1 MKTPFKVAAVLA
13 ANLAIWPM
21 AWAIFERPAGTD
33 AIASSRDAGR
43 SGGTMAD
50 QPQLGEVLDFS
61 QMSPVQA
68 YSRPLFDKS
77 RRPWQPP
84 APPPEP
90 VAEPVPEQVAE
101 PEVQALPAPAIR
113 LIGVSSSGVS
123 DMKALL
129 QLDESP
135 DPVWVLVGDVLQGWE
150 VGKIDPGSVTIRRG
164 NESMSFDLYP
174 EVSSGQ

>member
-1 MKTPFKVAAVLA
+1 MKTPLKLAAILA
-13 ANLAIWPM
+13 ANLAIWPA
-21 AWAIFERPAGTD
+21 AWAVFERPAGTG
-33 AIASSRDAGR
+33 AIASPRDAGR
-43 SGGTMAD
+43 GGGVAD
-50 QPQLGEVLDFS
+50 QPKLGEVLDFS
-61 QMSPVQA
+61 EMSPVQA
-68 YSRPLFDKS
+68 YSRPLFDKA

-84 APPPEP
+84 APPAEP
-90 VAEPVPEQVAE
+90 VAEPVAEQVVE

-113 LIGVSSSGVS
+113 LIGVSSAGVA

-164 NESMSFDLYP
+164 QESMSFELYP

>member
-1 MKTPFKVAAVLA
+1 MKTALKVAAVLA
-13 ANLAIWPM
+13 ANLAIWPL
-21 AWAIFERPAGTD
+21 AWTVFERPAGTG
-33 AIASSRDAGR
+33 AIASPRDTGR
-43 SGGTMAD
+43 SGGAMAD

-84 APPPEP
+84 APPPAPAVEP
-90 VAEPVPEQVAE
+90 VIDQVAA

-123 DMKALL
+123 DIKALL
-129 QLDESP
+129 MLDESP

-150 VGKIDPGSVTIRRG
+150 VGKIDPGSVTIQRG
-164 NESMSFDLYP
+164 SESMSFDLYP